1 MKYTSKYL
9 YSLLV
14 LLLLSVSGWAQTT
27 AASADSATVAT
38 VSNEVKTPVYQGTYL
53 SVDIFNPV
61 ATIFNGG
68 KFEMSV
74 MADVSLWQRL
84 FPAIELGIMGIGEQ
98 KPDYQYT
105 SAGGFIK
112 LGANYNFLNY
122 KNDRKYDHLLYAGAR
137 YGYSFMGYQLNNAAI
152 SGDYW
157 NETGSYSGNHLTS
170 HFGWLEIVIGVR
182 VQIYKQFFM
191 GLALQVKTFGH
202 YYTDSAQ
209 TPTYIPGFG
218 IHTGETLFGCLYHL
232 TYQIP
237 YKK

>member
-1 MKYTSKYL
+1 MCISKYL
-9 YSLLV
+9 YSIVALCLFALPV
-14 LLLLSVSGWAQTT
+14 WAQEPVALSDST
-27 AASADSATVAT
+27 AVKA
-38 VSNEVKTPVYQGTYL
+38 VSNEVKTPIYQGAYV

-68 KFEMSV
+68 KFEVSV

-84 FPAIELGIMGIGEQ
+84 FPAVELGVMAINEQ
-98 KPDYQYT
+98 KPNYVY
-105 SAGGFIK
+105 SSSGGFVK

-122 KNDRKYDHLLYAGAR
+122 TIDRKYDHLLYAGAR
-137 YGYSFMGYQLNNAAI
+137 YGYSFMGYQVNNAAI

-157 NETGSYSGNHLTS
+157 NETGNYSGEHLTS
-170 HFGWLEIVIGVR
+170 HFGWLEIVVGVR

-202 YYTDSAQ
+202 YYNNSAQ

-218 IHTGETLFGCLYHL
+218 VHNGETIFGCLYHL
-232 TYQIP
+232 TYQIQ